1 MIKVKNNADSAELYI
16 YGDIID
22 DADSN
27 WIYDDD
33 NGYVWPQNIKQQLDE
48 IDDNQP
54 LTVYINSNGGS
65 VPAGVAISNM
75 IQRHRGATKAV
86 VDGWA
91 CSIATQIFFSAD
103 TREIPENAYLM
114 IHKPSCM
121 CAGDA
126 DDFAAAIDMLDTL
139 QTGLESTYLKAAKD
153 GVTADRIH
161 AMVEQSTWLTG
172 AEAAE
177 LFDVS
182 VTAATSAA
190 AYAGSSFK
198 PMDKMPDG
206 LKIAKAPAAEKEP
219 DPEPADK
226 VDAAAALKL
235 KIALATI

>member
-1 MIKVKNNADSAELYI
+1 VIKVKNSVDGANLYI

-27 WIYDDD
+27 WLIYDDD
-33 NGYVWPQNIKQQLDE
+33 KGYVWPADIKQQLDK

-75 IQRHRGATKAV
+75 IQRHKGPTTAV

-126 DDFAAAIDMLDTL
+126 NDFAKAIEMLDTL
-139 QTGLESTYLKAAKD
+139 QNGLESTYLKAAKD
-153 GVTADRIH
+153 GVTADKIH
-161 AMVEQSTWLTG
+161 DLVEQSTWLTG
-172 AEAAE
+172 SEAAE

-182 VTAATSAA
+182 VTAATTAA
-190 AYAGSSFK
+190 AYAGKSYK
-198 PMDKMPDG
+198 PLDKMPDG
-206 LKIAKAPAAEKEP
+206 INVVTDVPAAEK
-219 DPEPADK
+219 EPADK
-226 VDAAAALKL
+226 VDAAALNL

>member
-1 MIKVKNNADSAELYI
+1 MIKVKNNADNSAELFI

-27 WIYDDD
+27 WIFEDD
-33 NGYVWPQNIKQQLDE
+33 NGYVWPQNIKQQLDK

-75 IQRHRGATKAV
+75 IARHKGPTKAV

-103 TREIPENAYLM
+103 KREIPENAYLM

-153 GVTADRIH
+153 GVTADQIH
-161 AMVEQSTWLTG
+161 NLVEASTWLTG

-182 VTAATSAA
+182 VTAATTAA
-190 AYAGSSFK
+190 AYAGKSFK
-198 PMDKMPDG
+198 PLDKMPDG
-206 LKIAKAPAAEKEP
+206 LKVEKAPAEKEP

-226 VDAAAALKL
+226 VDAAALKL

>member
-1 MIKVKNNADSAELYI
+1 MIKVKNSVDGANLYI

-27 WIYDDD
+27 WFYDDD
-33 NGYVWPQNIKQQLDE
+33 KGYVWPADIKQQLDK

-75 IQRHRGATKAV
+75 IQRHKGPTTAI

-121 CAGDA
+121 CMGDA
-126 DDFAAAIDMLDTL
+126 NDFAKAIEMLDTL
-139 QTGLESTYLKAAKD
+139 QTGLESTYMKAAKD
-153 GVTADRIH
+153 GVTADKIH
-161 AMVEQSTWLTG
+161 DLVEQSTWLTG
-172 AEAAE
+172 SEAEE

-182 VTAATSAA
+182 VTAATTAA
-190 AYAGSSFK
+190 AYAGKSFK
-198 PMDKMPDG
+198 SLDKMPDG
-206 LKIAKAPAAEKEP
+206 LKVTNVPAAEK
-219 DPEPADK
+219 EPADK
-226 VDAAAALKL
+226 VDAAAALNL

>member
-1 MIKVKNNADSAELYI
+1 MIKVKNNADSAELFI

-33 NGYVWPQNIKQQLDE
+33 DGYVWPMDIKTQLDK

-54 LTVYINSNGGS
+54 LTIFINSNGGS

-75 IQRHRGATKAV
+75 IARHKGPTKAV

-114 IHKPSCM
+114 VHKPSCM
-121 CAGDA
+121 CAGNA
-126 DDFAAAIDMLDTL
+126 DDFLAAIDMLDTL
-139 QTGLESTYLKAAKD
+139 QNGLESTYLKAAKD

-161 AMVEQSTWLTG
+161 QMVEQSTWLTG
-172 AEAAE
+172 SEAAD

-190 AYAGSSFK
+190 AYAGASFK
-198 PMDKMPDG
+198 PLDKMPDA
-206 LKIAKAPAAEKEP
+206 LKVVKAPAEKEP

-235 KIALATI
+235 KIALAAI